1 MRMIMLRAHLIR
13 RTYNIGHLGRLGHH
27 RLICMKLGRTM
38 QAQRRCLCATAH
50 GHRWMVKQV
59 IGGAPM
65 AAARHTARR
74 ARERADARAPATAAA
89 LVSWP
94 PAPATNGGPGV
105 PSSLRSFPVD
115 DLSGLPPHPTA
126 TRDVF
131 HGRRRRRPRL
141 LNHPTHPLQTPT
153 HYILQR
159 EHHTHTHTSLA
170 ITFPR

>member
-1 MRMIMLRAHLIR
+1 MLRAHLIR
-13 RTYNIGHLGRLGHH
+13 RTYNIGHMGRLGHH
-27 RLICMKLGRTM
+27 RLICVKLGRTM

-65 AAARHTARR
+65 AAARHSSAR
-74 ARERADARAPATAAA
+74 ARERADAR
-89 LVSWP
+89 
-94 PAPATNGGPGV
+94 PGHGRGRARLLASRARYKWRPRR

-131 HGRRRRRPRL
+131 HGRRRRRLRL
-141 LNHPTHPLQTPT
+141 LNPILTPTHT

-159 EHHTHTHTSLA
+159 EHHTHTSLA
-170 ITFPR
+170 SDHSTRRR

>member
-1 MRMIMLRAHLIR
+1 MMRMIMLRAHLIR
-13 RTYNIGHLGRLGHH
+13 RTYNIGHMGRLGHH
-27 RLICMKLGRTM
+27 RLICVKLGRTM

-65 AAARHTARR
+65 AAARHSSAR
-74 ARERADARAPATAAA
+74 ARERADARAPATAAAA

-131 HGRRRRRPRL
+131 HGRRRRRLRL
-141 LNHPTHPLQTPT
+141 LNPILTPPPP
-153 HYILQR
+153 
-159 EHHTHTHTSLA
+159 THTHITSFKES
-170 ITFPR
+170 ITHTPA